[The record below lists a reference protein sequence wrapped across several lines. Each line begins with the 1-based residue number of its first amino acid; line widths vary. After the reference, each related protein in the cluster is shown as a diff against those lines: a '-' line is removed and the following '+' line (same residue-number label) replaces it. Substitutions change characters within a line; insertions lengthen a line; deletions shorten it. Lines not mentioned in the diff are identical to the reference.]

1 MHKKLNTKFV
11 RIFSISEKQ
20 KQSTKISIQYLVSGI
35 ATWTPE
41 NEHSHQH
48 NQDAKKKQLNRLARA
63 TGHLNHVK
71 LMIKNDE
78 DVSEILIQLSAVI
91 SALNGLGKEMINE
104 HIVHCL
110 SHAIENGDTKA
121 IEDLKKAIDKFI

>member
-1 MHKKLNTKFV
+1 MYHCDLL
-11 RIFSISEKQ
+11 
-20 KQSTKISIQYLVSGI
+20 LVLCYHESLLLS
-35 ATWTPE
+35 
-41 NEHSHQH
+41 SHQARIQTEH
-48 NQDAKKKQLNRLARA
+48 PNQDAKKKQLNRLARA

-71 LMIKNDE
+71 TMMENGE

-110 SHAIENGDTKA
+110 SHAIENGDTQA
-121 IEDLKKAIDKFI
+121 IEELKKAINKFI